1 MVWFRR
7 DLSLED
13 NLAWSQASVDHAEV
27 LPVYVLDH
35 RLLDAA
41 GPYRRRQFIASLAA
55 LADEL
60 RVVGGHLTVADDDPV
75 EAVTRLAR
83 EHGAHAVYW
92 NNDVTRFA
100 RTATTPRSRASCN
113 QVFPSSGHGARSCIR
128 PAPS

>member
-13 NLAWSQASVDHAEV
+13 NLAWSQATVDHAEV
-27 LPVYVLDH
+27 LPVYVLHH

-41 GPYRRRQFIASLAA
+41 GPYRRRQFTASLAA

-60 RVVGGHLTVADDDPV
+60 RVVGGHLTVANDDPV
-75 EAVTRLAR
+75 EAVTRLAEYR
-83 EHGAHAVYW
+83 PTPSTG
-92 NNDVTRFA
+92 TTTSQGRFVFA
-100 RTATTPRSRASCN
+100 PTPTRSRASCN
-113 QVFPSSGHGARSCIR
+113 QVFPSSGHGSLCIR